1 MSNIATANFK
11 AFQLGSFS
19 VEDIK
24 ATEKTIK
31 RPHGTQ
37 VLVRIKAASLNYR
50 DILVAKGYYNKGL
63 PLPLVPLSDGAGEV
77 VEIGGSV
84 TRVKVGDRVSPNFM
98 TDWISGEVDS
108 QIAKTALG
116 GFVDGMLQ
124 EYRLLDQDCLT
135 HIPDHLSYEEAATLP
150 CAAVTAWHGLVFNG
164 NVKAG
169 DTVLVMGTG
178 GVSIFALQFARMAGA
193 TVIATSSSEQKLAR
207 LKEMGAT
214 HTINYK
220 ENPKWDEAVLEYT
233 GGRGVDHVV
242 EIGGAG
248 TLDRSLN
255 AVRMGGHVSLIG
267 VLAAGQVNTIPIL
280 MKGIRLH
287 GVFVGSRSM
296 YDDMN
301 RALTAHKLKPVI
313 DKVFKADE
321 IVAALQYMESG
332 KHFGKI
338 VLSI

>member
-1 MSNIATANFK
+1 MSNIATTNFK
-11 AFQLGSFS
+11 AYQLNSFDIN
-19 VEDIK
+19 DIK
-24 ATEKTIK
+24 AIEKPVK

-50 DILVAKGYYNKGL
+50 DILVYKGYYSKAL
-63 PLPLVPLSDGAGEV
+63 PLPIVPLSDGAGEV

-98 TDWISGEVDS
+98 TDWISGEVDNN
-108 QIAKTALG
+108 IAKTALG

-124 EYRLLDQDCLT
+124 EYRLIDQDALT
-135 HIPDHLSYEEAATLP
+135 HIPDHLSYEEGATLP
-150 CAAVTAWHGLVFNG
+150 CAAVTAWHGLVVNG
-164 NVKAG
+164 KVKAG

-178 GVSIFALQFARMAGA
+178 GVSIFAMQFARLAGA
-193 TVIATSSSEQKLAR
+193 KVIATSSSEQKLAR
-207 LKEMGAT
+207 LKEMGAS

-220 ENPKWDEAVLEYT
+220 QNEKWDEAVLEYT
-233 GGRGVDHVV
+233 GGRGVDHVIEV
-242 EIGGAG
+242 GGSG

-267 VLAAGQVNTIPIL
+267 VLASGQVNPVPIL
-280 MKGIRLH
+280 MKSIKVH

-296 YDDMN
+296 FDDMN
-301 RALTAHKLKPVI
+301 RAITAHKLKPVI
-313 DKVFKADE
+313 DKVFSSDE
-321 IVAALQYMESG
+321 IVPALQYMESG
-332 KHFGKI
+332 QHFGKI

>member
-37 VLVRIKAASLNYR
+37 VLVRVKAASLNYR

-77 VEIGGSV
+77 IEIGGSV

-98 TDWISGEVDS
+98 TDWISGEVDN

-164 NVKAG
+164 KVKAG

-220 ENPKWDEAVLEYT
+220 ENQKWDEAVLEYT

-301 RALTAHKLKPVI
+301 RAITAHKLKPVI